1 MSSVVRGLWVG
12 EGVTVEW
19 EEDSEMDL
27 LEGWGEWAGVCLMVG
42 MVSVAVVRYVL
53 DDWDTTFKACSRV

>member
-1 MSSVVRGLWVG
+1 
-12 EGVTVEW
+12 
-19 EEDSEMDL
+19 MDL
-27 LEGWGEWAGVCLMVG
+27 LEGWGEWAEVCLMVG